1 MRLYSRINISFFFF
15 KLIPGAHPFTK
26 GKGTS
31 YKVDLVDLLLIIV
44 LEINCDLSIRL
55 LRVTCATECRFGVT
69 VWKSMAC

>member
-1 MRLYSRINISFFFF
+1 MRLYSRINILLFF

-55 LRVTCATECRFGVT
+55 LRVTRATGSASE
-69 VWKSMAC
+69 